1 MKKSALQ
8 ISIWYHKKLKKR
20 IRDLEDHN
28 QNLKEKNNT
37 LRKENLQLKE
47 TMLNMKKIDEKDI
60 TLKSNLALLR
70 IFASLGPESFEIYN
84 VLQKYKTINLRKLSM
99 QIGISSQVALNL
111 IVRLMEH
118 DLVGLQNNLVDVNN
132 PVVSLLW

>member
-1 MKKSALQ
+1 MSKEVN
-8 ISIWYHKKLKKR
+8 YEKLKKR

-28 QNLKEKNNT
+28 QNLKEKNNM

-60 TLKSNLALLR
+60 SLKSNLALLR

-118 DLVGLQNNLVDVNN
+118 DLVGIQNNLVDVNN
-132 PVVSLLW
+132 PVVSLL

>member
-1 MKKSALQ
+1 MSKEVN
-8 ISIWYHKKLKKR
+8 YEKLKKR

-60 TLKSNLALLR
+60 SLKSNLALLR

-111 IVRLMEH
+111 IMRLMEH
-118 DLVGLQNNLVDVNN
+118 DLVDLQNNLVDVNN
-132 PVVSLLW
+132 PVVSLL

>member
-1 MKKSALQ
+1 MSKEVN
-8 ISIWYHKKLKKR
+8 YEKLKKR

-28 QNLKEKNNT
+28 QNLKEQNNT

-47 TMLNMKKIDEKDI
+47 TMFNMKKIDEKDI
-60 TLKSNLALLR
+60 SLKSNLALLR

-132 PVVSLLW
+132 PVVSLL

>member
-1 MKKSALQ
+1 MSKEVN
-8 ISIWYHKKLKKR
+8 YEKLKKR

-60 TLKSNLALLR
+60 SLKSNLALLR

-111 IVRLMEH
+111 ILRLMEH
-118 DLVGLQNNLVDVNN
+118 DLVDLQNNLVDVNN
-132 PVVSLLW
+132 PVVSLL

>member
-1 MKKSALQ
+1 MSKEVN
-8 ISIWYHKKLKKR
+8 YEKLKKR

-28 QNLKEKNNT
+28 QNLKEKNNM

-60 TLKSNLALLR
+60 SLKSNLALLR
-70 IFASLGPESFEIYN
+70 IFAALGPESFEIYN

-132 PVVSLLW
+132 PVVSLL

>member
-1 MKKSALQ
+1 MSKEVN
-8 ISIWYHKKLKKR
+8 YEKLKKR

-60 TLKSNLALLR
+60 SLKSNLALLR

-118 DLVGLQNNLVDVNN
+118 DLVSLQNNLVDVNN
-132 PVVSLLW
+132 PVVSLL

>member
-1 MKKSALQ
+1 MSKEVN
-8 ISIWYHKKLKKR
+8 YEKLKK
-20 IRDLEDHN
+20 IIKDLDDHN
-28 QNLKEKNNT
+28 QNLKEQNNT

-60 TLKSNLALLR
+60 SLKSNLALLR

-111 IVRLMEH
+111 IMRLMEH
-118 DLVGLQNNLVDVNN
+118 DLVDLENNLVDVNN
-132 PVVSLLW
+132 PVVSLL

>member
-1 MKKSALQ
+1 MSKEVN
-8 ISIWYHKKLKKR
+8 YEKLKKR

-60 TLKSNLALLR
+60 SLKSNLALLR

-111 IVRLMEH
+111 IMRLMEH
-118 DLVGLQNNLVDVNN
+118 DLVDLENNLVDVNN
-132 PVVSLLW
+132 PVVSLL

>member
-1 MKKSALQ
+1 MSKEVN
-8 ISIWYHKKLKKR
+8 YEKLKKR

-28 QNLKEKNNT
+28 QNLKEKNNM

-60 TLKSNLALLR
+60 SLKSNLALLR

-132 PVVSLLW
+132 PVVSLL

>member
-1 MKKSALQ
+1 MN
-8 ISIWYHKKLKKR
+8 YEKLKKR
-20 IRDLEDHN
+20 IRDLEHHN

-60 TLKSNLALLR
+60 SLKSNLALLR

-111 IVRLMEH
+111 IMRLMEH
-118 DLVGLQNNLVDVNN
+118 DLVDLQNNLVDVNN
-132 PVVSLLW
+132 PVVSLL

>member
-1 MKKSALQ
+1 MSKEVN
-8 ISIWYHKKLKKR
+8 YEKLKKR

-47 TMLNMKKIDEKDI
+47 TMFNMKKIDEKDI
-60 TLKSNLALLR
+60 SLKSNLALLR

-111 IVRLMEH
+111 IMRLMEH
-118 DLVGLQNNLVDVNN
+118 DLVDLENNLVDVNN
-132 PVVSLLW
+132 PVVSLL

>member
-1 MKKSALQ
+1 MSKEVN
-8 ISIWYHKKLKKR
+8 YEKLKKR

-47 TMLNMKKIDEKDI
+47 TMLNMKKIDEKDVS
-60 TLKSNLALLR
+60 LKSNLALLR

-132 PVVSLLW
+132 PVVSLL

>member
-1 MKKSALQ
+1 MSKEVN
-8 ISIWYHKKLKKR
+8 YEKLKKR

-60 TLKSNLALLR
+60 SLKSNLALLR
-70 IFASLGPESFEIYN
+70 I
-84 VLQKYKTINLRKLSM
+84 LRVIRTRKF
-99 QIGISSQVALNL
+99 
-111 IVRLMEH
+111 
-118 DLVGLQNNLVDVNN
+118 
-132 PVVSLLW
+132 

>member
-1 MKKSALQ
+1 MSKEVN
-8 ISIWYHKKLKKR
+8 YEKLKK
-20 IRDLEDHN
+20 IIKDLEDHN
-28 QNLKEKNNT
+28 QNLKEQNNT

-60 TLKSNLALLR
+60 SLKSNLALLR

-111 IVRLMEH
+111 ILRLMEH
-118 DLVGLQNNLVDVNN
+118 DLVDLQNNLVDVNN
-132 PVVSLLW
+132 PVVSLL

>member
-1 MKKSALQ
+1 MGKEVNYEDLNGRLKDLEN
-8 ISIWYHKKLKKR
+8 HNHKLK
-20 IRDLEDHN
+20 E
-28 QNLKEKNNT
+28 QNDTLK
-37 LRKENLQLKE
+37 KENLRLKE
-47 TMLNMKKIDEKDI
+47 TMLKMKKIDKKDI
-60 TLKSNLALLR
+60 SLRSNLALLR
-70 IFASLGPESFEIYN
+70 IFASLGPDSFEIYN

-132 PVVSLLW
+132 PVVSLL

>member
-1 MKKSALQ
+1 MN
-8 ISIWYHKKLKKR
+8 YEKLKKR
-20 IRDLEDHN
+20 IRDLEHHN

-60 TLKSNLALLR
+60 SLKSNLALLR

-111 IVRLMEH
+111 ILRLMEH
-118 DLVGLQNNLVDVNN
+118 DLVDLQNNLVDVNN
-132 PVVSLLW
+132 PVVSLL

>member
-1 MKKSALQ
+1 MSKEVN
-8 ISIWYHKKLKKR
+8 YEKLKKR

-37 LRKENLQLKE
+37 LRKENLQLKD

-60 TLKSNLALLR
+60 SLKSNLALLR

-132 PVVSLLW
+132 PVVSLL

>member
-1 MKKSALQ
+1 MSKEVN
-8 ISIWYHKKLKKR
+8 YEKLKKK
-20 IRDLEDHN
+20 IKDLEDHN
-28 QNLKEKNNT
+28 QNLKEQNNT

-47 TMLNMKKIDEKDI
+47 TMFNMKKIDEKDI
-60 TLKSNLALLR
+60 SLKSNLALLR

-111 IVRLMEH
+111 IMRLMEH
-118 DLVGLQNNLVDVNN
+118 DLVDLENNLVDVNN
-132 PVVSLLW
+132 PVVSLL

>member
-1 MKKSALQ
+1 MSKEVN
-8 ISIWYHKKLKKR
+8 YEKLKKR

-60 TLKSNLALLR
+60 SLKSNLALLR

-84 VLQKYKTINLRKLSM
+84 VLQKYKTINLRKLSI

-118 DLVGLQNNLVDVNN
+118 DLVSLQNNLVDVNN
-132 PVVSLLW
+132 PVVSLL

>member
-1 MKKSALQ
+1 MSKEVN
-8 ISIWYHKKLKKR
+8 YEKLKKR
-20 IRDLEDHN
+20 IKDLEHHN
-28 QNLKEKNNT
+28 QNLKEQNNT
-37 LRKENLQLKE
+37 LKKENLQLKE

-60 TLKSNLALLR
+60 SLKSNLALLR

-111 IVRLMEH
+111 IMRLMEH
-118 DLVGLQNNLVDVNN
+118 DLVDLQNNLVDVNN
-132 PVVSLLW
+132 PVVSLL